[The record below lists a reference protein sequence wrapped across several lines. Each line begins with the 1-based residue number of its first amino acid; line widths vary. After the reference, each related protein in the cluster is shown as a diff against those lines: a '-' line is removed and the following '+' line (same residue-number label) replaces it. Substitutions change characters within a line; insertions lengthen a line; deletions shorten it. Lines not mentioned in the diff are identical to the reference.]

1 MGSDGT
7 LGHAHD
13 HADGSSTGHA
23 AVRAG
28 SDPLAPRPAD
38 AVVFDLGNVLIR
50 WDPVPAIAA
59 AVGADRAAA
68 FVADPDFDFAAWN
81 HANDAGRSLAEAEQ
95 AALASHPHYAQE
107 VLAYREHFDASMV
120 EEIAGSVE
128 ILRELHAAQVPLFA
142 LTNWS
147 ADLFPRAVERF
158 EFLDLFED
166 IVVSGEEGVAKPD
179 PEIFEVLEE
188 RVRHRA
194 GLDDCIFVDDSPANV
209 QAAEATGL
217 DAILFTGPE
226 HLRDD
231 LIARGMPL
239 RHLP

>member
-1 MGSDGT
+1 MRDDLT
-7 LGHAHD
+7 AP
-13 HADGSSTGHA
+13 ADASGP
-23 AVRAG
+23 VRDDAW
-28 SDPLAPRPAD
+28 APRPAD

-59 AVGADRAAA
+59 AVGPARAAA
-68 FVADPDFDFAAWN
+68 FLADAAFDFAAWN
-81 HANDAGRSLAEAEQ
+81 HANDAGRSLDEAERV
-95 AALASHPHYAQE
+95 ALASHPHYEQE
-107 VLAYREHFDASMV
+107 VLAYRQNFDASMV
-120 EEIAGSVE
+120 EEIAGTVA
-128 ILRELHAAQVPLFA
+128 ILHELHAARVPLFA

-179 PEIFEVLEE
+179 PEIFEVLEK
-188 RVRHRA
+188 RVRHLA
-194 GLDDCIFVDDSPANV
+194 GLDDCIFIDDSPANV

-226 HLRDD
+226 DLRED

>member
-1 MGSDGT
+1 MTDAQDAT
-7 LGHAHD
+7 RP
-13 HADGSSTGHA
+13 ADDA
-23 AVRAG
+23 W
-28 SDPLAPRPAD
+28 APRPAE

-50 WDPVPAIAA
+50 WDPLPAIAA
-59 AVGADRAAA
+59 AVGAERAAA
-68 FVADPDFDFAAWN
+68 FIADADFDFAAWN
-81 HANDAGRSLAEAEQ
+81 HANDAGRSLVEAEE
-95 AALASHPHYAQE
+95 AALASHPHLAEE
-107 VLAYREHFDASMV
+107 VLAYRQNFDASIV
-120 EEIAGSVE
+120 EEIAGTVA
-128 ILRELHAAQVPLFA
+128 ILQELHAARVPLFA

-158 EFLDLFED
+158 GFLDLFED

-188 RVRHRA
+188 RVRHLA

-226 HLRDD
+226 DLRED

>member
-1 MGSDGT
+1 
-7 LGHAHD
+7 
-13 HADGSSTGHA
+13 
-23 AVRAG
+23 
-28 SDPLAPRPAD
+28 
-38 AVVFDLGNVLIR
+38 
-50 WDPVPAIAA
+50 
-59 AVGADRAAA
+59 
-68 FVADPDFDFAAWN
+68 
-81 HANDAGRSLAEAEQ
+81 
-95 AALASHPHYAQE
+95 
-107 VLAYREHFDASMV
+107 MV

-194 GLDDCIFVDDSPANV
+194 GIDHCIFIDDSPAHAV
-209 QAAEATGL
+209 AAAETA
-217 DAILFTGPE
+217 
-226 HLRDD
+226 
-231 LIARGMPL
+231 M
-239 RHLP
+239 

>member
-1 MGSDGT
+1 M
-7 LGHAHD
+7 D
-13 HADGSSTGHA
+13 HFEPALTADDL
-23 AVRAG
+23 V
-28 SDPLAPRPAD
+28 PRPAD
-38 AVVFDLGNVLIR
+38 VVVFDLGNVLIQ

-59 AVGADRAAA
+59 VVGRQRAAA

-81 HANDAGRSLAEAEQ
+81 HANDAGRTLDEAEQ
-95 AALASHPHYAQE
+95 TALASHPHYAEE
-107 VLAYREHFDASMV
+107 VLAYRQHFGASLV
-120 EEIAGSVE
+120 GEIEGTVA
-128 ILRELHAAQVPLFA
+128 ILQELAAAQVPLFA

-147 ADLFPRAVERF
+147 ADLFPVAVERF

-166 IVVSGEEGVAKPD
+166 IIVSGEEGVAKPD

-194 GLDDCIFVDDSPANV
+194 GLDDCIFIDDSPANV
-209 QAAEATGL
+209 LAAAETGL
-217 DAILFTGPE
+217 DAIHFTGPDL
-226 HLRDD
+226 LRED